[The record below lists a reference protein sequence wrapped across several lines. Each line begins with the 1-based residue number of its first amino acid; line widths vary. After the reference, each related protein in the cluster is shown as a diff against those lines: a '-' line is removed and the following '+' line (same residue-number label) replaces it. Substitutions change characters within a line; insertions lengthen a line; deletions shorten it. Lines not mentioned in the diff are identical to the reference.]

1 MRYPP
6 NVSFRESQAL
16 RRSIPCFFNHTSK
29 IEIAAG
35 VMPEIRDACPIED
48 GLWSFNLAMTSFDSP
63 FTWR

>member
-1 MRYPP
+1 MRYSPMYRS
-6 NVSFRESQAL
+6 VEYQAL